1 MSAAP
6 ELVSLTAC
14 EAAAETRAEGRLA
27 WVTWLIGTRANWLD
41 ARRALSRASWYR
53 HLKIIRLAGLSVPTE
68 LDQAADVPA
77 SFLGPYRARSGPGA
91 LLSLPGRRFR
101 LTRALDEWMLPGVT
115 GSVRQVQF
123 RSDQWEVGVDL
134 DGSPGGYE
142 ELALGVFVSSSEPLS
157 DAS

>member
-1 MSAAP
+1 MTSAP
-6 ELVSLTAC
+6 ELASLMAC

-27 WVTWLIGTRANWLD
+27 WVTWLVGTRANWLD
-41 ARRALSRASWYR
+41 ARRALSRSSWYR
-53 HLKIIRLAGLSVPTE
+53 HLKIIRRAGLSVPAE
-68 LDQAADVPA
+68 LDVASDVPA

-101 LTRALDEWMLPGVT
+101 ITRALDEWMLPGVT

-123 RSDQWEVGVDL
+123 AREQWEVGVDL

-142 ELALGVFVSSSEPLS
+142 ELSLGVFVSSTEPLPA
-157 DAS
+157 AS